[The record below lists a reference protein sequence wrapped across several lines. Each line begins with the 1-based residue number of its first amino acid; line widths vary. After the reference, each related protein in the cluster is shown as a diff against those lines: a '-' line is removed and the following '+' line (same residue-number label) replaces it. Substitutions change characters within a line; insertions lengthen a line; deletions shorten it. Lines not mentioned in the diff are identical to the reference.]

1 MGKENSKINKLYLFL
16 NAVYYCLWLFDIKTQ
31 KNINKQIRI
40 VFYPIWL
47 ILPEKFKVKYKKNM
61 ASQQNEINSY
71 FYDKRNGFHITM
83 AYSYFTAICCMLAI
97 SISLIL
103 FGLWLKFFGKY
114 NIIAVLIIA
123 FIPIEVAYIPLKKG
137 VFKNERYLKYF
148 KKFEKK
154 DEQWHKK
161 WKRITIAFCLGCI
174 ILVILGGL
182 LGLQIAISGL

>member
-16 NAVYYCLWLFDIKTQ
+16 NAVYYCLWRFDIKTQ
-31 KNINKQIRI
+31 IIINKQLRV

-47 ILPEKFKVKYKKNM
+47 LLPENFKVKYKKNM
-61 ASQQNEINSY
+61 ASQQKEINSY
-71 FYDKRNGFHITM
+71 FYDKRNGFHIKM
-83 AYSYFTAICCMLAI
+83 AYSYFTAVCYMFAL
-97 SISLIL
+97 SFSLIL
-103 FGLWLKFFGKY
+103 FGLWLKLFGEY
-114 NIIAVLIIA
+114 NIIAVLIIV

-137 VFKNERYLKYF
+137 VFKSERYLKYF

-161 WKRITIAFCLGCI
+161 WKRITIAFCVSGL